1 MMPINFVDLMHG
13 ANKRLNEND
22 PIFVDKVETVL
33 AILRSKRVV
42 SSQRISQNGAYHSL
56 LAATL
61 VLAHER
67 KESFV
72 LPTRHQQKLYELGV
86 STRVVSFLDKAV
98 ESELIE
104 TQSPLNKALGPLTL
118 GKLITSYLSQ

>member
-1 MMPINFVDLMHG
+1 MPINFVDLMHE
-13 ANKRLNEND
+13 ATDRFNEND

-33 AILRSKRVV
+33 AILRSKCIV

-56 LAATL
+56 LAAAL
-61 VLAHER
+61 VLAGER
-67 KESFV
+67 KERFA

-98 ESELIE
+98 EAELIE
-104 TQSPLNKALGPLTL
+104 TQSPLNKAVGPLAL
-118 GKLITSYLSQ
+118 GKLITSYLNQ

>member
-1 MMPINFVDLMHG
+1 MMPINFVDLMHE

-22 PIFVDKVETVL
+22 PIFVDKVEIVL

-56 LAATL
+56 LPATL
-61 VLAHER
+61 VLAYER

-98 ESELIE
+98 EAELIE
-104 TQSPLNKALGPLTL
+104 TQSPLNKALGPLAL
-118 GKLITSYLSQ
+118 GKLITSYLNQ

>member
-1 MMPINFVDLMHG
+1 MMPINFVDLVHE
-13 ANKRLNEND
+13 AIKRLNEND
-22 PIFVDKVETVL
+22 PIFVDKVETAL

-42 SSQRISQNGAYHSL
+42 SSQRISQNGAFHSL

-61 VLAHER
+61 VLAYER

-86 STRVVSFLDKAV
+86 STRVVSFLIK
-98 ESELIE
+98 LLK
-104 TQSPLNKALGPLTL
+104 LN
-118 GKLITSYLSQ
+118 

>member
-1 MMPINFVDLMHG
+1 MMPINFVDLVHE
-13 ANKRLNEND
+13 ASKRLNEND

-118 GKLITSYLSQ
+118 GKLITSYLNQ